1 MHLTLTSQ
9 FRLATFQVLKSS
21 WVLNWTGQTEELRQ
35 GQDRQEA
42 GRGEEAG
49 KRQGSVPGPLHGGC
63 RRPLEGS

>member
-9 FRLATFQVLKSS
+9 FRLATFRVLKSS
-21 WVLNWTGQTEELRQ
+21 WVLNWTDQTEELRQ

-49 KRQGSVPGPLHGGC
+49 K
-63 RRPLEGS
+63 